1 MKYMGSGMDLIKLE
15 GRKDEVKD
23 SGNYMYIGRYR
34 LI

>member
-23 SGNYMYIGRYR
+23 SGNYISAG
-34 LI
+34 IV